1 MQDRRQDHTKAAE
14 FDASRRVALK
24 SSQTLFM
31 RARCAESCCRRPK
44 SWISGALLYLALRKV
59 DLSELF
65 SRLTATS
72 LLWIAMAIAVTFL
85 QIFVGVVRWREISA
99 ECGAPLELGRA
110 MRYNVIG
117 AFFNQTLPSAIGGD
131 AVRLWLVA
139 RAGAGWRAATYSIFV
154 DRAIGLVALAIVVVA
169 SLPWSYELITD
180 PHGRSALLLVDFAA
194 LAGGV
199 GFLIFGALKWSWLKT
214 WWATHHIHA
223 CAVIANR
230 VIFNAK
236 RGPIVAILSL
246 LVHVL
251 AVVIAWCVVQS
262 IAAPGQLRPDIPPH
276 SADHADHPDADLD
289 RRLGRARGDD
299 GPGLRFRRAF
309 RQRRRQRLAAVRRRA
324 LHRRRDRRPG
334 LDPQRGEGRERV
346 GAARSAGVSPA
357 IDAVA
362 AMSSLLAVA
371 VAALMSAII
380 TWTSRPLLQRYALAR
395 PNARSSHRIPTPQGA
410 GIAVITATL
419 LVASAWAAWANVA
432 IPPALVIATIVIAL
446 VGSADDIVS
455 LPVLARLGAASSLRR
470 RGRVHRARDRA
481 HRAGTAA
488 SARAWP
494 HPARRR
500 LVREP
505 RQLHGR
511 AGPDDGR
518 GSRARH
524 RSAAAA
530 GTAR

>member
-1 MQDRRQDHTKAAE
+1 MRRILLSTAKI
-14 FDASRRVALK
+14 L
-24 SSQTLFM
+24 
-31 RARCAESCCRRPK
+31 
-44 SWISGALLYLALRKV
+44 ISGALLYLALRKV

-72 LLWIAMAIAVTFL
+72 LLWIAVAIAVTFL

-262 IAAPGQLRPDIPPH
+262 IAAPVSFGQTFLLIPPIMLITLMPISIAGWGVREATMGLAFGFAGL
-276 SADHADHPDADLD
+276 SANEGVNISL
-289 RRLGRARGDD
+289 LFG
-299 GPGLRFRRAF
+299 
-309 RQRRRQRLAAVRRRA
+309 AV
-324 LHRRRDRRPG
+324 LFI
-334 LDPQRGEGRERV
+334 V
-346 GAARSAGVSPA
+346 GAIGGLVWILSAEK
-357 IDAVA
+357 A
-362 AMSSLLAVA
+362 AK
-371 VAALMSAII
+371 
-380 TWTSRPLLQRYALAR
+380 
-395 PNARSSHRIPTPQGA
+395 
-410 GIAVITATL
+410 
-419 LVASAWAAWANVA
+419 
-432 IPPALVIATIVIAL
+432 
-446 VGSADDIVS
+446 GSAS
-455 LPVLARLGAASSLRR
+455 LGVP
-470 RGRVHRARDRA
+470 
-481 HRAGTAA
+481 
-488 SARAWP
+488 
-494 HPARRR
+494 
-500 LVREP
+500 E
-505 RQLHGR
+505 
-511 AGPDDGR
+511 
-518 GSRARH
+518 
-524 RSAAAA
+524 
-530 GTAR
+530 